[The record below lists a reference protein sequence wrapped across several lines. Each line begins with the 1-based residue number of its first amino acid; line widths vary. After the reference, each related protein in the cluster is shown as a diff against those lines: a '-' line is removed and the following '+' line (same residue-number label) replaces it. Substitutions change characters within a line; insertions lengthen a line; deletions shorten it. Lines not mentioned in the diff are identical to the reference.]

1 MKGLERRSEH
11 YSYDNE
17 EQKIMQLN
25 IKINLDN
32 SAFEDNED
40 ELKDIF
46 KRIEYAVQDGAEG
59 KMIIDS
65 NGNKVGFWEITGE

>member
-1 MKGLERRSEH
+1 
-11 YSYDNE
+11 
-17 EQKIMQLN
+17 MQLN

-46 KRIEYAVQDGAEG
+46 RRVEYAVSVGDERGR
-59 KMIIDS
+59 IIDS
-65 NGNKVGFWEITGE
+65 NGNKVGGWDIDNNEQGE

>member
-17 EQKIMQLN
+17 EQKTMQLN

>member
-1 MKGLERRSEH
+1 
-11 YSYDNE
+11 
-17 EQKIMQLN
+17 MQLN

-65 NGNKVGFWEITGE
+65 NGNTVGEWDIDNDEQGE